1 MISVLITDIDRRKS
15 FDLYSMLSTYD
26 DVYNIVLAVDKG
38 SRSKKFYEKLFDR
51 NVYFLRSHNFES
63 DLEYISRSEGLLT
76 FLPIEED
83 TIRNFL
89 LVNDT
94 LRARFRY
101 SLPSLKMFDSIR
113 DKLLAAN
120 LYEQLDIL
128 HPKTLHDED
137 LGSFR
142 GSVLLKP
149 AKGSGSRGIMSF
161 ALPKDIDS
169 LRELSNDNC
178 IIQEKLPNGDK
189 IIGYFALAKKGTV
202 VDAYAHQRLI
212 TIPMTGGVSVISET
226 ISLPD
231 LMKLAARIVNCL
243 QYDGLIML
251 EFLRV
256 DDRYYIIE
264 ANPRLW
270 GSILL
275 AKCNNFSIIRNYI
288 SICNN
293 LDPIKEDYV
302 KTRLIWPL
310 GLIIL
315 FFTNPIQVSKKLIF
329 DFPKTKVSY
338 TFIAFHGSIRRVIAY
353 NFNLILAKIRKK

>member
-1 MISVLITDIDRRKS
+1 MISVLITDIDRRKA
-15 FDLYSMLSTYD
+15 FDLYSMLSAYE
-26 DVYNIVLAVDKG
+26 DVYNIVLAVDKRN
-38 SRSKKFYEKLFDR
+38 RSKKFYEKLFER

-63 DLEYISRSEGLLT
+63 DLEYISRNEGLLT

-89 LVNDT
+89 LVNET

-101 SLPSLKMFDSIR
+101 SLPSLKLFDSIR
-113 DKLLAAN
+113 DKVLAAK
-120 LYEQLDIL
+120 LYEELDIL

-137 LGSFR
+137 LESFQ
-142 GSVLLKP
+142 GNVLLKP

-161 ALPKDIDS
+161 ALPQDINNI
-169 LRELSNDNC
+169 RELSNDNC
-178 IIQEKLPNGDK
+178 IIQERLPNGDK
-189 IIGYFALAKKGTV
+189 IIGYFALAKKGSV
-202 VDAYAHQRLI
+202 VDAYTHQRLI
-212 TIPMTGGVSVISET
+212 TLPMTGGVSVISET
-226 ISLPD
+226 VSFPD
-231 LMKLAARIVNCL
+231 LIELAARIVNRL

-275 AKCNNFSIIRNYI
+275 AKCTNYSIIRNYI
-288 SICNN
+288 SICN
-293 LDPIKEDYV
+293 DQDQIKGDYI
-302 KTRLIWPL
+302 KTSLIWPL

-315 FFTNPIQVSKKLIF
+315 FFTNPIQLSKKLIF

-338 TFIAFHGSIRRVIAY
+338 AFIGFHGSVRQIIAY
-353 NFNLILAKIRKK
+353 NINLILAKIRKK